1 MEKTL
6 MMVLRDT
13 HKLWQ
18 ERMRAIAAE
27 AGVPDSYR
35 MVLSYLRRHPGAN
48 QKEIAAFRN
57 ITTASVS
64 QIVKEMQLTG
74 YLRKETDA
82 EDQRYVHL
90 YLTERGEAC
99 AREIW
104 QRVRQADADI
114 TARLT
119 PAREAELRALL
130 GELAAVLREEEP
142 PC

>member
-6 MMVLRDT
+6 MMLLRDT

-18 ERMRAIAAE
+18 EHMRTIAAE
-27 AGVPDSYR
+27 VGVPDSYR
-35 MVLSYLRRHPGAN
+35 MVLNYLRRHPGAN

-74 YLRKETDA
+74 YLRKEADA
-82 EDQRYVHL
+82 DDQRYVHL

-99 AREIW
+99 AEEIW
-104 QRVRQADADI
+104 QRVRRSDEAVS
-114 TARLT
+114 ARLT
-119 PAREAELRALL
+119 PQREQELRTLL
-130 GELAAVLREEEP
+130 EELTDVLREEFP